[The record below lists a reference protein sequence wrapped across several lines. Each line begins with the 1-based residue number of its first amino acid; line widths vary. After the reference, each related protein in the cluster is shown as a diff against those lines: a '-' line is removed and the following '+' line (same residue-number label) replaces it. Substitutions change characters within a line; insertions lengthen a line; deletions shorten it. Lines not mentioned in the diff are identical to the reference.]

1 MDLQDFG
8 AEPLYFD
15 EPLSPEVEGLLAQAA
30 ERYGNGPVDNAAEQ
44 ALLRAYFLEP
54 EHPTVLVA
62 LYRFYYYRHCYP
74 EALLVADRAIAL
86 CAARLG
92 LPARWQ
98 ELSEAVLG
106 PAVLTSM
113 TLTRFLLLA
122 LKGSGYLLLRLGDPA
137 AALARLEKVAEID
150 TSDRLGVQPLA
161 SLAREAITQAAVE
174 RLGGKVSYL
183 TR

>member
-1 MDLQDFG
+1 MDLQDFSG
-8 AEPLYFD
+8 ESMYFEEPLT
-15 EPLSPEVEGLLAQAA
+15 PEVEGLLALAA
-30 ERYGNGPVDNAAEQ
+30 EHYGNGPEDGAAEQ

-62 LYRFYYYRHCYP
+62 LYRFYYYRRSYR
-74 EALLVADRAIAL
+74 EALVVADRAIAIS
-86 CAARLG
+86 AARLR

-98 ELSEAVLG
+98 ELSEGVLG
-106 PAVLTSM
+106 PAVLASM

-161 SLAREAITQAAVE
+161 HLAREALTQAAVA
-174 RLGGKVSYL
+174 RLGGKVRHL
-183 TR
+183 AR